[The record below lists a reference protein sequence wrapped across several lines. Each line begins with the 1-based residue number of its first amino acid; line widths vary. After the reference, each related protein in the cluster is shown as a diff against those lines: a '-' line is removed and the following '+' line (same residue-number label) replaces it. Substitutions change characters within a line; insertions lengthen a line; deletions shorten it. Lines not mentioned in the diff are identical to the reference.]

1 MIGFFHLFLS
11 QSKQCAL
18 DTFTAS
24 PVRFFHVC
32 RRQWARSGSPSHVF
46 RGMSLEN
53 SLGNSQGCHF
63 KYPTM
68 GDGSFGS
75 IFVSFLVPVHS
86 NGRCV
91 MLPGFC
97 ISSTASS
104 VDRSTARCVSLSPGF
119 PMVCPNGCSIPASRG
134 TLTADVRSGTLDK
147 VMVVMPLR
155 STSRCANPTD
165 QQQTG
170 QAGMNTATSTLSCR
184 RCSMIAGTLF

>member
-1 MIGFFHLFLS
+1 
-11 QSKQCAL
+11 
-18 DTFTAS
+18 
-24 PVRFFHVC
+24 
-32 RRQWARSGSPSHVF
+32 
-46 RGMSLEN
+46 MSLEN

-63 KYPTM
+63 KYPAM
-68 GDGSFGS
+68 GGGSFGS
-75 IFVSFLVPVHS
+75 SFISFFVPVHS
-86 NGRCV
+86 NGRCL

-97 ISSTASS
+97 IFSIASS

-134 TLTADVRSGTLDK
+134 TLTANVRSGMFDK
-147 VMVVMPLR
+147 EIVVMPAR

-184 RCSMIAGTLF
+184 KRSMIAGTLF